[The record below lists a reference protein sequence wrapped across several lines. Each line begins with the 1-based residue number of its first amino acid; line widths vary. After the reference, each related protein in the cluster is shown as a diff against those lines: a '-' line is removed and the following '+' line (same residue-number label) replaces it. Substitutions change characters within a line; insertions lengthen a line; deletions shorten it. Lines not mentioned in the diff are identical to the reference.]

1 VYLLIAWW
9 VLPES
14 PPVYGS
20 TFWQFISQDIWPRS
34 VQNGDWTA
42 ALLWYQHQLGQFALP
57 ALVDTVLLSQ
67 LALSLSAVLALITY
81 PWASRQFLSS
91 TPIAQTWRSV
101 GKTVLLILRS
111 TPEMILAFIL
121 LLLFG
126 PSGLPAVIALA
137 MHNGGLIAFLVA
149 RQSNELTLRADA
161 CRGVNRYVY
170 EISPRIYPQLM
181 ALLFYRWEVILR
193 ESAIL
198 GILGVTTLG
207 FYIDSAF
214 EDIRYDRAFLLI
226 VIAALLN
233 IVVDSLARRLRRY
246 CHLHAVPSM

>member
-1 VYLLIAWW
+1 
-9 VLPES
+9 
-14 PPVYGS
+14 
-20 TFWQFISQDIWPRS
+20 
-34 VQNGDWTA
+34 
-42 ALLWYQHQLGQFALP
+42 
-57 ALVDTVLLSQ
+57 
-67 LALSLSAVLALITY
+67 
-81 PWASRQFLSS
+81 
-91 TPIAQTWRSV
+91 V

-149 RQSNELTLRADA
+149 RQSNEQTLRADA